1 MGLPAL
7 PFGAMKKPFDH
18 ILLLLVSSFS
28 FVVKLS
34 GDWLLLNKESSI
46 PKLLCFKSVSSGRW
60 WAVVGS
66 GGQWQAVTGSDR

>member
-34 GDWLLLNKESSI
+34 GDWLLFNKESSI
-46 PKLLCFKSVSSGRW
+46 PKLLCFKSVSGGRW

-66 GGQWQAVTGSDR
+66 GRQ